1 MTLVPPHPKT
11 MAQKTN
17 AKPGNDSKKLVIG
30 GIVVV
35 VLAAGV
41 IWLNFFRGAG
51 GADPDAADA
60 ARRAAEEM
68 APNRPGPDPDF
79 PPVRSPAKP
88 APMGR

>member
-1 MTLVPPHPKT
+1 

-17 AKPGNDSKKLVIG
+17 AKSAGNPRKLMIG
-30 GIVVV
+30 GIIVV

-41 IWLNFFRGAG
+41 IWLNFFRGESG
-51 GADPDAADA
+51 PDPDAADA

-68 APNRPGPDPDF
+68 SVNQPEPDPNV
-79 PPVRSPAKP
+79 PPVPSPAKP

>member
-1 MTLVPPHPKT
+1 

-17 AKPGNDSKKLVIG
+17 SKPGNDPRKLVIG
-30 GIVVV
+30 GILIL

-41 IWLNFFRGAG
+41 IWLNFFRGRG
-51 GADPDAADA
+51 GGDADAVDA

-68 APNRPGPDPDF
+68 AVNQPEPDPDV
-79 PPVRSPAKP
+79 PPVPSPAKP